1 MPSKRLT
8 ALDTF
13 DGFRCDISKQLSP
26 YMVVIH
32 NFWLGTGMLP
42 DGRTKNYSFVT
53 QVADEAGLLMARL
66 DPEKKS
72 VDGRI
77 HRSLFGGIAMGKVQI
92 VAGPPGGDGQNDQM
106 LGELDFGGLTWTGNL
121 KYGSM
126 GGGNVFGMNYYQ
138 SITDRLA
145 MGGEGMYIA
154 VNGSLLNSYTMRY
167 EMEAPNGLDEDEGND
182 TLKGNDA
189 IAAAAA
195 SAVGPGSSSL
205 DTRQSSWFLGNF
217 NPSQGQLNLHYK
229 RVVTPNRVTLGAE
242 LTCSPF
248 TLESQVAFGAEF
260 QLTRSKVALAVDGT
274 GKLQTVLETKLGMAA
289 GSPSLN
295 FSAEVDHG
303 NDAMKFGYGLNIGG

>member
-1 MPSKRLT
+1 
-8 ALDTF
+8 
-13 DGFRCDISKQLSP
+13 
-26 YMVVIH
+26 
-32 NFWLGTGMLP
+32 MLP

-53 QVADEAGLLMARL
+53 QVADEAGLFMARL
-66 DPEKKS
+66 DPEKRS

-77 HRSLFGGIAMGKVQI
+77 HRSLAGGIAMGKVQ
-92 VAGPPGGDGQNDQM
+92 VVVGSAEEGGGQNDQM

-138 SITDRLA
+138 SITQKLA
-145 MGGEGMYIA
+145 MGGEGMYLA
-154 VNGSLLNSYTMRY
+154 VNGTLLNSYTIRY
-167 EMEAPNGLDEDEGND
+167 EMDAPNGLEEEGATD
-182 TLKGNDA
+182 TPKGGDA

-195 SAVGPGSSSL
+195 AMGPGQSAVGNRP
-205 DTRQSSWFLGNF
+205 SSWFLGNF
-217 NPSQGQLNLHYK
+217 NPAQGALNLHYK

-242 LTCSPF
+242 LTCSPV
-248 TLESQVAFGAEF
+248 TLESQVVFGAEF

-274 GKLQTVLETKLGMAA
+274 GKLQTVLETKLGMAP
-289 GSPSLN
+289 GSPSLS

>member
-1 MPSKRLT
+1 
-8 ALDTF
+8 
-13 DGFRCDISKQLSP
+13 
-26 YMVVIH
+26 
-32 NFWLGTGMLP
+32 
-42 DGRTKNYSFVT
+42 
-53 QVADEAGLLMARL
+53 
-66 DPEKKS
+66 
-72 VDGRI
+72 
-77 HRSLFGGIAMGKVQI
+77 MG
-92 VAGPPGGDGQNDQM
+92 GGDGQNVQM